1 MDTKLPNILLV
12 EKNHMVGSVIA
23 LTARQLNLATV
34 RKAASINN
42 AQHYLGSEDFAGL
55 ITTLDDEAADLKFLY
70 ELRNASY
77 KASPDMPIVII
88 TPSCDEELAER
99 LKILQ
104 VSRILLK
111 PFKVRDV
118 ISTIEMVSRPAS

>member
-1 MDTKLPNILLV
+1 MDSKLPHILLV
-12 EKNHMVGSVIA
+12 EKNHLVGSVIA
-23 LTARQLNLATV
+23 LTARQLNLAIV

-42 AQHYLGSEDFAGL
+42 AQQYLGHEVFSGL
-55 ITTLDDEAADLKFLY
+55 ITTIDDEATDLKFLY
-70 ELRNASY
+70 ELRNASF
-77 KASPDMPIVII
+77 KASPDMPVVII

-99 LKILQ
+99 LKMLQ

-118 ISTIEMVSRPAS
+118 ISTIEIVSRPNS